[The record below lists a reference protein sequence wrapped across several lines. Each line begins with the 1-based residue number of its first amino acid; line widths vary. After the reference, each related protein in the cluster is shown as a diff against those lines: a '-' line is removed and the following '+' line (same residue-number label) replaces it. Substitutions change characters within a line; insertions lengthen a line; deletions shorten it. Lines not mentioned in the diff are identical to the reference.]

1 MIWDSPFFYPV
12 LPLFS
17 QKKSG
22 VVIENKKGRGEEK
35 VEGRDLA
42 RNRGC
47 VTQICEK
54 SSGLGDKKII
64 LLSFVFCVSPACV
77 SLLCF
82 YTNICLN
89 KTHTFKGFYPGFFS
103 VYSSQ
108 TFFLIKKHNLSSF
121 SGFSDPREFIV
132 AQHPLDHTAS
142 SFWQMCWEQQVHLVV
157 ALSPLDPQECR
168 PFWALDAGTSV
179 FFDGPARLR
188 VS

>member
-1 MIWDSPFFYPV
+1 MSSPSLCFTPVFLHKYISEQDSYI
-12 LPLFS
+12 
-17 QKKSG
+17 Q
-22 VVIENKKGRGEEK
+22 R
-35 VEGRDLA
+35 
-42 RNRGC
+42 
-47 VTQICEK
+47 
-54 SSGLGDKKII
+54 
-64 LLSFVFCVSPACV
+64 LLSCSIP
-77 SLLCF
+77 
-82 YTNICLN
+82 
-89 KTHTFKGFYPGFFS
+89 

-108 TFFLIKKHNLSSF
+108 TFFHEKPNLSSF

-188 VS
+188 VG

>member
-1 MIWDSPFFYPV
+1 MKKV
-12 LPLFS
+12 L
-17 QKKSG
+17 G
-22 VVIENKKGRGEEK
+22 WE
-35 VEGRDLA
+35 
-42 RNRGC
+42 
-47 VTQICEK
+47 T
-54 SSGLGDKKII
+54 KKISSFSRFLCLPSLCFTPVFQHKYMSEQDSYI
-64 LLSFVFCVSPACV
+64 QRLLSR
-77 SLLCF
+77 
-82 YTNICLN
+82 
-89 KTHTFKGFYPGFFS
+89 FFP
-103 VYSSQ
+103 VYSFQ
-108 TFFLIKKHNLSSF
+108 TFFHEKHNLLSF